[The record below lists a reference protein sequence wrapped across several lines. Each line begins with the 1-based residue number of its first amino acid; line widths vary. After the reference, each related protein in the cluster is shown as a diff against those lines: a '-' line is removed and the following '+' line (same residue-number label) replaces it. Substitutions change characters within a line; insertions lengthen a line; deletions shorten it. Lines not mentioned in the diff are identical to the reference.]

1 MRPLILAALL
11 LASTPALADD
21 VASLAI
27 GGETEEAMKESLLDA
42 ASKLAA
48 PPKDDRYIEIS
59 FATEALHLLETDGTQ
74 LTSAFC
80 GLDEGEGDRRI
91 DGVDIL
97 RAEGQTDKNI
107 RYRLAFDLGSVPEA
121 RPWTDLA
128 CQYTGSGFTLV
139 LRGHFV
145 AKDLSIVEGYDVMLT
160 AVAP

>member
-1 MRPLILAALL
+1 MHSILLAALL
-11 LASTPALADD
+11 LASSAAFAED
-21 VASLAI
+21 VAPIAI
-27 GGETEEAMKESLLDA
+27 EGETEEATKESLLDA
-42 ASKLAA
+42 AGKLAA
-48 PPKDDRYIEIS
+48 PPKEARYIEIS

-91 DGVDIL
+91 DGVDVL

-107 RYRLAFDLGSVPEA
+107 RYRLAFDLGSVREA
-121 RPWTDLA
+121 RVWTDLA

-145 AKDLSIVEGYDVMLT
+145 AKDLSIVEGYDVWLT

>member
-1 MRPLILAALL
+1 MHPFLLAALL
-11 LASTPALADD
+11 LASTAALADD
-21 VASLAI
+21 IAPIAI
-27 GGETEEAMKESLLDA
+27 EGENEEAMRESLLDA
-42 ASKLAA
+42 TGKLAA
-48 PPKDDRYIEIS
+48 PPKEARYIEIS
-59 FATEALHLLETDGTQ
+59 FATDALHLLETDGTQ

-91 DGVDIL
+91 DGVDML

-107 RYRLAFDLGSVPEA
+107 RYRLAFDLGSMPQA
-121 RPWTDLA
+121 QAWTDLA